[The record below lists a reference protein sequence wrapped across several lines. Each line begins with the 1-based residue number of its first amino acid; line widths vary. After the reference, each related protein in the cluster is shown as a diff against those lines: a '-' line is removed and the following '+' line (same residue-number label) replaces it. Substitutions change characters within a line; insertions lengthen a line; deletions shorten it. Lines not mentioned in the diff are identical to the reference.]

1 MTSSAPTHHAID
13 YIELA
18 VPDLAAA
25 MRFYQSAFDWSF
37 TEYGPHY
44 AGFTDGPQASGRR
57 EIGGLREEAAD
68 ARGPAA
74 PLVLLFSTD
83 LEASRERV
91 RAAGGVITRDIFPF
105 PGGRRFQF
113 TDPAGNQLGVW
124 SNQGQ

>member
-1 MTSSAPTHHAID
+1 MTSAPSTHHAID

-44 AGFTDGPQASGRR
+44 AGFADGPRDSGRR
-57 EIGGLREEAAD
+57 EFGGLREEAAG
-68 ARGPAA
+68 ARGAAA
-74 PLVLLFSTD
+74 PLVLLFSSD

-91 RAAGGVITRDIFPF
+91 KAAGGTITRDIFVF

-124 SNQGQ
+124 SNGGQ